1 MDKDKWKSRIIH
13 IHTYITQKRGCLR
26 ADARA
31 HTHTHTPP
39 CDGKATE
46 KNTNELTHVHPNLET
61 DHTSKLYLQT
71 GDLKFRIHSLTEI
84 MVQMLATFPGQLANF
99 YQAHKINAL

>member
-1 MDKDKWKSRIIH
+1 MEKQDYT
-13 IHTYITQKRGCLR
+13 HTYIYHTKAWVLARGR
-26 ADARA
+26 AST